1 MTVGMNAKRSTP
13 PPPGTSAPAE
23 QRYGLLEELA
33 STILESATALAET
46 LEGRIPSPQGWS
58 MIRDLE
64 HKGDAIAR
72 DLFEAITASPVAPV
86 PTEAIQ
92 SLTGYLDDVLDAI
105 EAAAARLAI
114 HRIKRAIPSARAMG
128 RIVLE
133 SAQELK
139 RAIGQLRGMHDVFP
153 HTRALHL
160 LENRG
165 DDLLR
170 EAIEQLFTGRV
181 SAKEIIKWKDILENL
196 EESTD
201 RCEDIANI
209 LETIV
214 VQAGAED
221 KLIAHGLVMDV
232 EDHRVSVGGEEV
244 PMSSKEFDLLHLLL
258 RHLGK
263 IVRRERLLQDV
274 WGDDYFGDTRTLDT
288 HIAWLRKKVEAQGGV
303 RITAVRGVGYRLDPR
318 T

>member
-1 MTVGMNAKRSTP
+1 MNAKGSRP
-13 PPPGTSAPAE
+13 ALPGTLVPGT
-23 QRYGLLEELA
+23 QRYDLLEELA
-33 STILESATALAET
+33 STILESAKALASSLDGKMAAGQT
-46 LEGRIPSPQGWS
+46 WH

-72 DLFEAITASPVAPV
+72 DLFETIAAPEAGPI
-86 PTEAIQ
+86 PTEALQ
-92 SLTGYLDDVLDAI
+92 ALTGYLDDVLDAI

-114 HRIKRAIPSARAMG
+114 HRVKRAIPPARAMG
-128 RIVLE
+128 RIVLD
-133 SAQELK
+133 SARELQ
-139 RAIGQLRGMHDVFP
+139 RAIGQLRGMRDVFP

-160 LENRG
+160 MENRG

-170 EAIEQLFTGRV
+170 ETIEQLFSGRA
-181 SAKEIIKWKDILENL
+181 SAKEIIKWKDICENL
-196 EESTD
+196 EASTD

-221 KLIAHGLVMDV
+221 KLTANGLIMDV
-232 EDHRVSVGGEEV
+232 EGHKVRVAGEDV
-244 PMSSKEFDLLHLLL
+244 PLSSKEFDLLHLLL

-288 HIAWLRKKVEAQGGV
+288 HIAWLRKKVEAKGGV
-303 RITAVRGVGYRLDPR
+303 RITAVRGVGYRLDPGV
-318 T
+318 